1 MTNRTTIVVA
11 ALTLVL
17 GVCAPSLYSAGRE
30 MLAPPPPA
38 VIAVISIEKVF
49 NGLEER
55 AEMKRDFDET
65 QARLQQELT
74 DDLSKIDK
82 EKDPKKLEMLPTD
95 ADRLTK
101 LEEIATMTG
110 QLKIKQ
116 EVFSARIERKQ
127 AQMYIVLYDKINKAV
142 AKLAKDRGFTLVLAS
157 DDGQLIP
164 RGARAQDI
172 ERFIALKRVFY
183 VDPAHDVS
191 DDLIT
196 LMNNQHKAGK

>member
-1 MTNRTTIVVA
+1 MNHRTTIA
-11 ALTLVL
+11 ALALTLVM

-30 MLAPPPPA
+30 LLAPPAAP
-38 VIAVISIEKVF
+38 VIATISIEKVF

-65 QARLQQELT
+65 KTRLEGELQL
-74 DDLSKIDK
+74 DLKKIED
-82 EKDPKKLEMLPTD
+82 EQKKIEMLTTD
-95 ADRLTK
+95 AEKTAQA
-101 LEEIATMTG
+101 EAVATMGG

-116 EVFSARIERKQ
+116 ELFNARIERKQ
-127 AQMYIVLYDKINKAV
+127 SQMYIVLYDKITKAT

-157 DDGQLIP
+157 DDGQVIP

-196 LMNNQHKAGK
+196 LMNNQFKAGK

>member
-1 MTNRTTIVVA
+1 MNHRTTIA
-11 ALTLVL
+11 ALALTLVM

-30 MLAPPPPA
+30 LLAPPAAP
-38 VIAVISIEKVF
+38 VIATISIEKVF

-65 QARLQQELT
+65 KARLEGELQL
-74 DDLSKIDK
+74 DLKKIED
-82 EKDPKKLEMLPTD
+82 EQKKIEMLTTD
-95 ADRLTK
+95 AEK
-101 LEEIATMTG
+101 SAKAEEIATMG
-110 QLKIKQ
+110 GNIKIKQ
-116 EVFSARIERKQ
+116 EVFNARIERKQ
-127 AQMYIVLYDKINKAV
+127 AQMYVLLYDKITKAT

-157 DDGQLIP
+157 DDGQVIP

-196 LMNNQHKAGK
+196 LMNNQYKAGK